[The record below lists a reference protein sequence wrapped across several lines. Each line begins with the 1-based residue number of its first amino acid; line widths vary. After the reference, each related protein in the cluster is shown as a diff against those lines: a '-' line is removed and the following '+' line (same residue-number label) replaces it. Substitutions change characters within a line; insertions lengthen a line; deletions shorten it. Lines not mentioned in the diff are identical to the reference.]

1 MSIEKTF
8 LDDSLSPVE
17 EPKFKTL
24 RRVECKCT
32 RCGRPFPYR
41 FVAENLSDRWTS
53 PEAYE
58 VWAEKNINY
67 CPECQEEFLKKVYQ
81 SDPELHP
88 DVSAFE
94 AFDAE
99 HFGVTKT
106 EETVAKIEVYKWG
119 VSVRTRPGLHAEALE
134 LINVIREEPEAARF
148 LESERGISRV
158 AERQRN
164 FLNWHNK
171 SGLNPGGHPAD
182 DVLAKDPTVENIA
195 ACVLDTT
202 GDIDLATAVYLEDTH
217 PAAEVIDA
225 LRNPEFFK
233 LLLHPFGKCDLLP
246 AGWNKIAPGE
256 DAPVTCVC
264 RTWHDCEQWVDPFLP
279 SCQWIVKIPADAI
292 DDPCVTWNGNG
303 IRIRLGVQDN
313 PFAFEAADLPKAR
326 AALTAYAVDPKGSQH
341 AVKELRA
348 LFRLPNNDF
357 GDPHCLLNDFTDD
370 LLSNPDPARLTLKPR
385 DADRILAVYPTV
397 VKALE
402 SVTETLSHLIAKPVL
417 LPLINRVVAPASE
430 RYSITDLDDHDPTW
444 DNLDIFYK
452 ALPIDGLTVD
462 CFFEYDL

>member
-17 EPKFKTL
+17 EPEFKTL

-32 RCGRPFPYR
+32 RCGRAFPYR

-58 VWAEKNINY
+58 IWAEKNINY
-67 CPECQEEFLKKVYQ
+67 CPDCLRNFENNLRGGYYGQSRTELFGFYDRHYDAPTDAEEEIARREIYQWCSSCVSLPRNLHREAFSLVMDLREDAETCRCLPYIVVKQREFL
-81 SDPELHP
+81 
-88 DVSAFE
+88 
-94 AFDAE
+94 
-99 HFGVTKT
+99 
-106 EETVAKIEVYKWG
+106 
-119 VSVRTRPGLHAEALE
+119 
-134 LINVIREEPEAARF
+134 
-148 LESERGISRV
+148 
-158 AERQRN
+158 N
-164 FLNWHNK
+164 FL
-171 SGLNPGGHPAD
+171 
-182 DVLAKDPTVENIA
+182 AKRDPRHTPERLPEYAPTVENIA
-195 ACVLDTT
+195 AYVLDTT

-233 LLLHPFGKCDLLP
+233 LLLHPLGKCDLLP
-246 AGWNKIAPGE
+246 ACWNKIAPGE
-256 DAPVTCVC
+256 DAPVACVC
-264 RTWHDCEQWVDPFLP
+264 GTWHDIEQWVDPFLP
-279 SCQWIVKIPADAI
+279 SFQWIVEIPADAI

-326 AALTAYAVDPKGSQH
+326 AALTAYAVAPKGSQH

-348 LFRLPNNDF
+348 LFHLPNNAF
-357 GDPHCLLNDFTDD
+357 GDPHCSLDEFTND

-430 RYSITDLDDHDPTW
+430 RYSVTDLDDHDPTW

-452 ALPIDGLTVD
+452 ALPLDGLTVD

>member
-119 VSVRTRPGLHAEALE
+119 VSAFLPHGLCTDPWE
-134 LINVIREEPEAARF
+134 LVMDIREECADARTIP
-148 LESERGISRV
+148 SV

-171 SGLNPGGHPAD
+171 SGRNPGGHPAD
-182 DVLAKDPTVENIA
+182 DVLAKDPTVETIA

-233 LLLHPFGKCDLLP
+233 LLLHPFEKCDLLP

-279 SCQWIVKIPADAI
+279 SYQWIVKIPADAI

-326 AALTAYAVDPKGSQH
+326 AALIAYAVDPKGSQH

-348 LFRLPNNDF
+348 LFHLPNNAF
-357 GDPHCLLNDFTDD
+357 GDPHCSLDEFTND

-385 DADRILAVYPTV
+385 DADRILAVYLAV

-452 ALPIDGLTVD
+452 ALPLDGLTVD